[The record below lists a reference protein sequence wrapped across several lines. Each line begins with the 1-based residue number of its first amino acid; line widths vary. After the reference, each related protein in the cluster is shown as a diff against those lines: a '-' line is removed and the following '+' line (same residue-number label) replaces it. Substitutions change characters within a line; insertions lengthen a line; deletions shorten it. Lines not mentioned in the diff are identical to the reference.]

1 MANTFYTW
9 EQFTENFGREMREAC
24 ELFEQ
29 MSNNGCPEGALAQF
43 DFTFESDK
51 ADKLLAIKESLLERV
66 GYSVT
71 SVEVDE
77 SEDDCYELNGSA
89 APFPVTEDNVMYWV
103 LDMAKLG
110 YQFDAKL
117 TGYGAEVDEAALPID
132 ISAHTDDE
140 FFEMGMT
147 AYESGDRSA
156 AQFNWALAI
165 AVNPENADAYYSR
178 AIVKHELH
186 TWKAALRDYDEAIRL
201 DPTHLQALLNRGSV
215 KDENEDPTGAIA
227 DYNKVIELSG
237 NDKEQ
242 MALAYFNR
250 GNTKFRQGDKAEACV
265 DWKKARGL
273 GADYAEERIAAY
285 CG

>member
-1 MANTFYTW
+1 MENTFYTW
-9 EQFTENFGREMREAC
+9 QDFIDNCGREMREAC

-43 DFTFESDK
+43 DFTFESDD
-51 ADKLLAIKESLLERV
+51 ADKLLAIKESLLARQ
-66 GYSVT
+66 GYSAGD
-71 SVEVDE
+71 VEDE
-77 SEDDCYELNGSA
+77 SEGELYELNGSA
-89 APFPVTEDNVMYWV
+89 APFPVTEENVMYWV

-117 TGYGAEVDEAALPID
+117 SGYGAEVDEAASLVD
-132 ISAHTDDE
+132 LSAHTDNE
-140 FFEMGMT
+140 FFEIGMT
-147 AYESGDRSA
+147 AYEAGDRSTA
-156 AQFNWALAI
+156 LSNWTLTI
-165 AVNPENADAYYSR
+165 AVNPEHADAYYSR

-215 KDENEDPTGAIA
+215 KDENEDPAGAIA
-227 DYNKVIELSG
+227 DYNKVIELAG
-237 NDKEQ
+237 GDKEQ

-250 GNTKFRQGDKAEACV
+250 GNTKFRQDDKPSACA
-265 DWKKARGL
+265 DWKKAREL
-273 GADYAEERIAAY
+273 GADYAEERIAGC